1 MIPIFKNGRK
11 SDALNYRPVSLTS
24 VCCKVMERVLY
35 CHIVKHLDE
44 NGIIS
49 EKQFGFRKGRSTE
62 DQLLL
67 TYGEII
73 RAVDAGEIVDV
84 IYLDFSKA
92 FDLVSHSVMLEK
104 IAKLGFLLKVV
115 DWIRSFLIGRCMK
128 VSVHGKDS
136 NGMDVKSGVPQGS
149 VLGPLLFLI
158 YINSLT
164 SGLRSSYYG
173 FADDYKFYM
182 ARKKGIKVDCS
193 MDLQEDLD
201 RVSSVAR
208 SWNLKLNRK
217 KCVVMRFGRGNLN
230 VSNEVGS
237 GYFLNGEELEI
248 VARHRDL
255 GVIVDPTLKF
265 HEHVESVVRRASA
278 LANSLLRAT
287 VCRSETFMVS
297 LFVSHI
303 RPLLDYCSCV
313 WNMGYVVDSGMLE
326 SIQRRWTKQIAGM
339 ENLSY
344 LDRLKKLS
352 LYSIRG
358 RLLRTDLIKIWKVLS
373 GYSSP
378 QLLDLFDQQ
387 YHHAT
392 RGHSMKL
399 AVPRCRTDVR
409 RRFLDVRVV
418 QCWNSLDQ
426 HGVELRNLEQFK
438 TYLDRSIGDR
448 FYIV

>member
-1 MIPIFKNGRK
+1 
-11 SDALNYRPVSLTS
+11 
-24 VCCKVMERVLY
+24 
-35 CHIVKHLDE
+35 
-44 NGIIS
+44 
-49 EKQFGFRKGRSTE
+49 
-62 DQLLL
+62 
-67 TYGEII
+67 
-73 RAVDAGEIVDV
+73 
-84 IYLDFSKA
+84 
-92 FDLVSHSVMLEK
+92 
-104 IAKLGFLLKVV
+104 
-115 DWIRSFLIGRCMK
+115 
-128 VSVHGKDS
+128 
-136 NGMDVKSGVPQGS
+136 
-149 VLGPLLFLI
+149 
-158 YINSLT
+158 
-164 SGLRSSYYG
+164 
-173 FADDYKFYM
+173 
-182 ARKKGIKVDCS
+182 
-193 MDLQEDLD
+193 
-201 RVSSVAR
+201 
-208 SWNLKLNRK
+208 
-217 KCVVMRFGRGNLN
+217 
-230 VSNEVGS
+230 
-237 GYFLNGEELEI
+237 
-248 VARHRDL
+248 
-255 GVIVDPTLKF
+255 
-265 HEHVESVVRRASA
+265 
-278 LANSLLRAT
+278 
-287 VCRSETFMVS
+287 MVS

-303 RPLLDYCSCV
+303 CHLLDYCSCV

-448 FYIV
+448 FYVL